1 MQSDIWKYE
10 EAWVPLLSESLLTST
25 LGKRRSGLPHKLL
38 NGLYRCAGRGSCSLS
53 LRAAGWGL
61 RQPERTSSKKQP
73 FPDLLIR
80 LLLLL
85 LLSHSVRSNSSQRH
99 GQQPT
104 RLLRPWDFPG
114 KSAGVGCHRLL
125 PSLGYPPEKLDKHLN
140 GRREGIG
147 SQMSLVL
154 MLLTYA

>member
-1 MQSDIWKYE
+1 LQSDIQKYE
-10 EAWVPLLSESLLTST
+10 YTWVPLLSESLPRSI
-25 LGKRRSGLPHKLL
+25 LGKRRSGLPHRFM
-38 NGLYRCAGRGSCSLS
+38 NGLYRCSGRGPCSLS

-61 RQPERTSSKKQP
+61 WQPERTSSKKQP

-85 LLSHSVRSNSSQRH
+85 LSCSVMSNSSRPH
-99 GQQPT
+99 GLQPT
-104 RLLRPWDFPG
+104 RLLHLWDFPG
-114 KSAGVGCHRLL
+114 KSTGVGCHPLL
-125 PSLGYPPEKLDKHLN
+125 PSLGYPHEKLDKHLN
-140 GRREGIG
+140 GRREGMG